1 MKYNASV
8 NIENGIGKDYNYIV
22 TPNVQR
28 VLADIIDGTNQGSHS
43 YSIIGTYGT
52 GKSAFLIALENG
64 LLQNDKSLLAENSVF
79 FGLKKFEVINIV
91 GDYISLRSLLMKKLG
106 LDDGQNVLNE
116 LKALCKKA
124 EATDKALV
132 LVIDEFGKILEH
144 AAKNNPEEELY
155 FIQQLAELINDHRR
169 RALLLTTLH
178 QNFGSYAYQLSEP
191 QRNEWQKVKGRFK
204 EVVFSEPVEQLLYLA
219 AEQIASVG
227 KTPASSHQFQ
237 RIFCIAK
244 EGKFISDG
252 FSLATAEKLYP
263 LDPLAAEC
271 LTLAIQ
277 KYGQN
282 ERSLFS
288 FLTANGKYSINS
300 FETQENY
307 TYNLACVY
315 DYLTYNFYSAIS
327 EVNMDS
333 TGWSAIKVAIGR
345 VESGIIDD
353 TDVDDALK
361 IIKTIGLLNIFS
373 GSETTFSKESIIT
386 YAKYALNIADAGPLL
401 SKLESV
407 KVIRFASYKSQYI
420 LFEGTDIDIET
431 ELLKASTIVPTPIA
445 SIEELK
451 DYIAP
456 KIASAS
462 AEFYKKGTPRYFEF
476 IILNE
481 PEIKVPEGEIDGFC
495 ELVFPLDSSCIKDV
509 IAQSQENPHANIY
522 AVFNNVDEIV
532 RHLHEIK
539 KLQYVLEHKAIDD
552 NVAKREILN
561 IQEFEKAKLNASL
574 NDYLFC
580 GDGLVSWYFKGKQ
593 IEVKSRRDFNKLL
606 SKVCDEI
613 YYGTPIMRNEL
624 FNKQKISSAIS
635 LAKSNLLDALL
646 LNSDKED
653 LGFDPQAFPPEKTIY
668 LSLLKNTGI
677 HRMDEEGM
685 FVLGNPSDPGMS
697 TFWDAC
703 QDFIAST
710 TERPRKISELIKILT
725 AAPFKVKQG
734 FIDFWI
740 PIYLYVRQQDF
751 ALYGP
756 SGNYVMSITKE
767 FFDLLWKHPGDYT
780 IKAFNVSGIRL
791 EFFKKYRQFLH
802 QDDEVA
808 VGKTSF
814 SKTYTPFLKYY
825 KGLNDYAKSTK
836 KFSNPGTAKFRD
848 VLASASD
855 PEKAFFEDLPEAL
868 GYRGSALTNNDEFI
882 QDYLSKIQ
890 GAIRELNA
898 CYPELINRIEGR
910 IVEQLGIPPIFGQ
923 YKPILELRYKDVKRH
938 LLTQKAKMFLDRI
951 LAPSES
957 KEEFIEKIAGV
968 VLDKR
973 LSQIKDKEEES
984 AIDNIIFLFQEIDRY
999 VDISRLSIEETDDNL
1014 YSFGITSN
1022 TGISTPQMTYRLP
1035 KSQQTTADRIA
1046 DRIIAELSGDEN
1058 LDVCVLLKL
1067 LTEKMS
1073 K

>member
-8 NIENGIGKDYNYIV
+8 NIENGTGKDYNYIV

-28 VLADIIDGTNQGSHS
+28 VLADIIDGTNQGAHS

-52 GKSAFLIALENG
+52 GKSAFLMALENA
-64 LLQNDKSLLAENSVF
+64 LLHNDNSLLAEKSVF
-79 FGLKKFEVINIV
+79 FGVKKFDIVNVV
-91 GDYISLRSLLMKKLG
+91 GDYSSLRTLLVQKLG
-106 LDDGQNVLNE
+106 VDDKQNVLNE
-116 LKALCKKA
+116 IKALCKAAETNGKA
-124 EATDKALV
+124 FV

-155 FIQQLAELINDHRR
+155 FIQQLSELINDHRR
-169 RALLLTTLH
+169 KALLLTTLH
-178 QNFGSYAYQLSEP
+178 QNFGSYAYQLSET

-219 AEQIASVG
+219 AEQIETSN
-227 KTPASSHQFQ
+227 KRPAADHQFK
-237 RIFCIAK
+237 RIFEIARD
-244 EGKFISDG
+244 GKFISDG
-252 FSLATAEKLYP
+252 FSIETAVKLYP

-288 FLTANGKYSINS
+288 FLTAKGKHSIS
-300 FETQENY
+300 AFETGDCI

-315 DYLTYNFYSAIS
+315 DYLTYNFYSSIS

-345 VESGIIDD
+345 VESGIIED
-353 TDVDDALK
+353 TLVEAALK
-361 IIKTIGLLNIFS
+361 LVKSIGLLNIFS
-373 GSETTFSKESIIT
+373 PSESTFSKESVLT
-386 YAKYALNIADAGPLL
+386 YAKYALGISNAQNVLA
-401 SKLESV
+401 KLEAV
-407 KVIRFASYKSQYI
+407 KVVRFATYKSQYI
-420 LFEGTDIDIET
+420 LFEGTDVDIET
-431 ELLKASTIVPTPIA
+431 ELLKAATIVPTPIA

-476 IILNE
+476 VILNE
-481 PEIKVPEGEIDGFC
+481 AEVKVPEGDIDGYC
-495 ELVFPLDSSCIKDV
+495 ELIFPLDKACKSATIE
-509 IAQSQENPHANIY
+509 QSKENPNANIY
-522 AVFNNVDEIV
+522 AIFNNVDEIV

-561 IQEFEKAKLNASL
+561 IQEFEKAKLNAAL

-580 GDGLVSWYFKGKQ
+580 GDGSVSWIFSGEEAK
-593 IEVKSRRDFNKLL
+593 VSCRRDFNKLL
-606 SKVCDEI
+606 STVCAKV
-613 YYGTPIMRNEL
+613 YHGTPVMKNEL

-635 LAKSNLLDALL
+635 LAKSNLLDALIA
-646 LNSDKED
+646 NSDQPD
-653 LGFDPQAFPPEKTIY
+653 FGFDVQSFPPEKTIY
-668 LSLLKNTGI
+668 MSLLKNTGI
-677 HRMDEEGM
+677 HRADDDGTYI
-685 FVLGNPSDPGMS
+685 LGEPSDSGLS
-697 TFWDAC
+697 EFWQAC
-703 QDFIAST
+703 QDFISST
-710 TERPRKISELIKILT
+710 TERPRKISELIKILS
-725 AAPFKVKQG
+725 AAPFKLKQG
-734 FIDFWI
+734 FIDFWV
-740 PIYLYVRQQDF
+740 PIYLYIRQQDF

-756 SGNYVMSITKE
+756 TGNYVMSITKE
-767 FFDLLWKHPGDYT
+767 FFDLLWKHPGEYS

-802 QDDEVA
+802 QDEGVA
-808 VGKTSF
+808 MGKTSF

-825 KGLNDYAKSTK
+825 KGLNEYAKNTK
-836 KFSNPGTAKFRD
+836 KFGSPTTAKFRD
-848 VLASASD
+848 VLAYATD
-855 PEKAFFEDLPEAL
+855 PEKAFFDDLPEAL

-882 QDYLSKIQ
+882 QDYLNKIQ
-890 GAIRELNA
+890 GAIRELNS
-898 CYPELINRIEGR
+898 CYPELINRVEGR
-910 IVEQLGIPPIFGQ
+910 IIDQLGIPPKFDD
-923 YKPILELRYKDVKRH
+923 YKSVLESRYSEVKRH
-938 LLTQKAKMFLDRI
+938 LLTPKAKLFLDRV
-951 LAPSES
+951 LAPSDTR
-957 KEEFIEKIAGV
+957 EEFVEKIASV

-973 LSQIKDKEEES
+973 LAQLKDKEEES
-984 AIDNIIFLFQEIDRY
+984 MIDNIIFLFQEIDRY
-999 VDISRLSIEETDDNL
+999 VGISQLSGEKTEDNL
-1014 YSFGITSN
+1014 FSFGITSN

-1035 KSQQTTADRIA
+1035 KSQQKKADDIA
-1046 DRIIAELSGDEN
+1046 KKLLDELSGDNN